1 MVSKVVI
8 NSLMQ
13 PANWAVRNS
22 RVSYAHILVVSCS
35 QTLSDEGGRVWLC
48 ETNILVGKLSVLPD
62 FAETLHHEALA
73 ELAADHSNSR
83 LLKCIKHPHIKDYF
97 CFSLRGARVRYNT
110 DLTVVTS
117 CCVHDCTN
125 CVKNG
130 SFRTNAR
137 CFEYLSFGCGSRD
150 AI

>member
-8 NSLMQ
+8 KLLIQ

-22 RVSYAHILVVSCS
+22 HESYAHILV
-35 QTLSDEGGRVWLC
+35 
-48 ETNILVGKLSVLPD
+48 GKMSVLPD
-62 FAETLHHEALA
+62 FAETLHHKGKA
-73 ELAADHSNSR
+73 ELVADQSNSL
-83 LLKCIKHPHIKDYF
+83 LLKCIKHLHTKDYF
-97 CFSLRGARVRYNT
+97 CFLLCGARVRCNT

-130 SFRTNAR
+130 SVGTKAR
-137 CFEYLSFGCGSRD
+137 CSEDLFGCGSRD